1 MNPYERETERMSR
14 IYHLLTES
22 EPFSEFNG
30 GAISRWVANVAR
42 YDGDAMILAP
52 SSDSSWGFDPAR
64 IINIPALIGNKQFLD
79 RGGYVLPWSL
89 RLAMLKHIIG
99 PALGEL
105 RAGDTVWI
113 HGRPEFA
120 AALEPTIHARG
131 ARLFLHLHNSHLVQW
146 STRVTTAIHADCY
159 VFNSRFLR
167 DEALQKF
174 PALGRTAVLANGA
187 DQRLFYPLSERRPA
201 KATPK
206 VLFASRLVPDK
217 GGHIFLEAMR
227 LLMQRHIALEGV
239 VIGASAFG
247 GSAPTPY
254 VAELTATAPSN
265 VSFLPYCAG
274 SDLAQ
279 HFRQAD
285 IFCLPACWHDP
296 FPMTVLEAMASGVPV
311 VASRSGGIPDQLAE
325 GGGIMVP
332 RNDARGLAD
341 ALTYLA
347 TNPELRTEL
356 GAQGLASY
364 CKNFTWETVHANY
377 RAILDQ
383 PTHRIFA
390 VAGALRSSHA

>member
-1 MNPYERETERMSR
+1 MSR

-22 EPFSEFNG
+22 EPFSECNG

-42 YDGDAMILAP
+42 YDDDAIILTP
-52 SSDSSWGFDPAR
+52 SSDESWGFDPAR
-64 IINIPALIGNKQFLD
+64 IIDIPGLIGNKQFLD

-89 RLAMLKHIIG
+89 RLAMLRHIIG
-99 PALGEL
+99 PALGQL
-105 RAGDTVWI
+105 RANDTVWV

-174 PALGRTAVLANGA
+174 PALGRTVVLANGA
-187 DQRLFYPLSERRPA
+187 DHRLFYPSSERRPVR
-201 KATPK
+201 ATPK

-217 GGHIFLEAMR
+217 GVHIFLEAMR
-227 LLMQRHIALEGV
+227 LLMQKHVALEGV

-254 VAELTATAPSN
+254 VREMRATAPSN

-274 SDLAQ
+274 PDLAR
-279 HFRQAD
+279 HFREAD
-285 IFCLPACWHDP
+285 IYCLPACWNDS
-296 FPMTVLEAMASGVPV
+296 FPMSVLEAMASGVPV

-332 RNDARGLAD
+332 RNDAPGLAD
-341 ALTYLA
+341 ALAYLA
-347 TNPELRTEL
+347 TNPGLRTEL
-356 GAQGLASY
+356 GAQGLVSY
-364 CKNFTWETVHANY
+364 RRNFTWETVHANY

-383 PTHRIFA
+383 SAHRLFA
-390 VAGALRSSHA
+390 ITRALRSSHA